1 MMTIHQPMYDL
12 DQQVLNELY
21 TTWIVAGIF
30 IIACAVTLFVI
41 SKKVRN
47 KRWQKIKSKLTLKL

>member
-1 MMTIHQPMYDL
+1 MTIHQPMYDL

-21 TTWIVAGIF
+21 ITWIVAGIF

-41 SKKVRN
+41 SKR
-47 KRWQKIKSKLTLKL
+47 IKKKDGSLND

>member
-1 MMTIHQPMYDL
+1 MTIHQPMYDL

-41 SKKVRN
+41 SKKAR
-47 KRWQKIKSKLTLKL
+47 KKDGKKAK

>member
-1 MMTIHQPMYDL
+1 MTLHQPMYNL

-41 SKKVRN
+41 SKKARKQN
-47 KRWQKIKSKLTLKL
+47 GKRKETN

>member
-1 MMTIHQPMYDL
+1 MTIHQPMYDL

-30 IIACAVTLFVI
+30 IVTCIAILFVI
-41 SKKVRN
+41 SKRTKKKDGSLN
-47 KRWQKIKSKLTLKL
+47 D

>member
-1 MMTIHQPMYDL
+1 MTVHQPMYNL
-12 DQQVLNELY
+12 DQQALNELY

-41 SKKVRN
+41 SKKARKQN
-47 KRWQKIKSKLTLKL
+47 GKKETN

>member
-1 MMTIHQPMYDL
+1 MALHQPMYNL

-21 TTWIVAGIF
+21 ATWIVAEIF

-41 SKKVRN
+41 SKKVRKQN
-47 KRWQKIKSKLTLKL
+47 GKKETN

>member
-1 MMTIHQPMYDL
+1 MTIHQPMYDL

-30 IIACAVTLFVI
+30 IVACAVMLFVI
-41 SKKVRN
+41 SKKARKKDG
-47 KRWQKIKSKLTLKL
+47 KRAN